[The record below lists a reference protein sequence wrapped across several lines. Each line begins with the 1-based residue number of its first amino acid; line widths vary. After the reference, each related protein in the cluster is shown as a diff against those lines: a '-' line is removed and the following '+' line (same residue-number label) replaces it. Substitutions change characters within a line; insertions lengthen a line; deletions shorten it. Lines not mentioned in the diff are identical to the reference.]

1 MESNC
6 ATTAPNSWSSSKGA
20 DSQRHVAAMMEA
32 SFSLSSAGS
41 GRDTGGSGGSRV
53 DMLDMSVIDE
63 GQDGAGTH
71 LTGGHGRLDL
81 EVAGA
86 DAEQP
91 AAGRQSF
98 ERSAH
103 AVFHF
108 SEARVAILAGYRV
121 CQPNLDADA
130 ARTLRTRFQVAQRGR
145 ITGDG
150 VGRRDFDAGRH
161 IARRAAGELQVGG
174 RNTHA
179 FAALQ
184 HVYRKPRKLDS
195 QGGAI
200 ADAAGG
206 RRNPDAFRQEY

>member
-1 MESNC
+1 MPLKFLGNTLVISCAPRLWSVGSISSVVSPNSVSISSRISSTAMESNC

-108 SEARVAILAGYRV
+108 PEARVAILAGYRV

-130 ARTLRTRFQVAQRGR
+130 ARTL
-145 ITGDG
+145 
-150 VGRRDFDAGRH
+150 
-161 IARRAAGELQVGG
+161 
-174 RNTHA
+174 
-179 FAALQ
+179 
-184 HVYRKPRKLDS
+184 
-195 QGGAI
+195 
-200 ADAAGG
+200 
-206 RRNPDAFRQEY
+206 